1 MDKFAV
7 GKSMKFVTTAI
18 LFLSLSW
25 NSLTHGQSVQ
35 FQAKADEI
43 VYVGE
48 RFNLIYTLN
57 AEGTNF
63 RGPDFKGLAVLSGPF
78 TSTSSSV
85 QVINGKVSRT
95 VEYTFTYLLQAG
107 QEGVYEIPPAR
118 ISVDGTI
125 YESNALKIQAIKGS
139 AGQQGQQGSSQ
150 QGSGSSGTTSLK
162 DDVFIRAIADKN
174 NPMQGEQVIVTYKLY
189 YRINISAPEFKKEPS
204 FKGFWKN
211 NLLEDRQNYVQYT
224 EVYNGQKYN
233 VAEIKKFALFPQ
245 KSGKIEI
252 ESGDAVCQG
261 QVRAQSKKSSDPF
274 FDNFFNDPFFNRYQN
289 VEIPLTSNSLTIDV
303 QPLPSTGRP
312 VDFNGAVGDFTFE
325 SSIDKTE
332 LKANEAINLKFTVK
346 GTGNIELIDKMNVGF
361 PPDFEVYDPK
371 INSNI
376 NATLTGVSGS
386 KTFEYLIIPRTPGTF
401 KINPVK
407 FSFFDLKKKI
417 YQTVTSPEFIIKVAK
432 GDGNAANVTYSG
444 VNQADIKYIGSDIRH
459 IKTGMANFRFIGA
472 YFFNSTTFY
481 ILMILPAV
489 LFIVFIITLKKELK
503 KRTNIALM
511 RNRKAT
517 KVAQKRMKKAHT
529 YLQENKKDAFYEEVS
544 QALWGYLSDKFSIPM
559 ANLSMETVKDTL
571 LAREVNE
578 ESISHFMDTLNHCE
592 FARFAPGENGSD
604 MQNIYNESV
613 GIISKI
619 ESELK

>member
-1 MDKFAV
+1 
-7 GKSMKFVTTAI
+7 MKI
-18 LFLSLSW
+18 YLSGILLFLL
-25 NSLTHGQSVQ
+25 VQ
-35 FQAKADEI
+35 IHTVIAQTVKFKAKAEEI

-57 AEGTNF
+57 AEGNNF
-63 RGPDFKGLAVLSGPF
+63 RGPEIKDLLVLSGPF

-95 VEYTFTYLLQAG
+95 VEYTYTYMLSAG

-118 ISVDGTI
+118 VNVDGTI
-125 YESNALKIQAIKGS
+125 YESNALKIQAIKGNS
-139 AGQQGQQGSSQ
+139 SQQSQQGSSS
-150 QGSGSSGTTSLK
+150 QGSSTGTQNLK
-162 DDVFIRAIADKN
+162 DDVFIRAVASKS
-174 NPMQGEQVIVTYKLY
+174 NPTQGEQIIVTYKLY

-204 FKGFWKN
+204 FKGFWKT
-211 NLLEDRQNYVQYT
+211 NLIEDRQSFVQYT

-245 KSGKIEI
+245 RAGKIEI

-261 QVRAQSKKSSDPF
+261 QVRAQGKKSNDPF

-289 VEIPLTSNSLTIDV
+289 VEIPLTSNSITIDV
-303 QPLPSTGRP
+303 QPLPSTNRP
-312 VDFNGAVGDFTFE
+312 ADFNGAVGNFSFE
-325 SSIDKTE
+325 STIDKTE
-332 LKANEAINLKFTVK
+332 LKANEAINLKFTIN
-346 GTGNIELIDKMNVGF
+346 GTGNIELIDKVNVSF

-376 NATLTGVSGS
+376 NANIAGVSGT

-407 FSFFDLKKKI
+407 FSYFDLKKNA
-417 YQTVTSPEFIIKVAK
+417 YQTVLSPEYIIKIAK
-432 GDGNAANVTYSG
+432 GDGSATNVTYSG

-459 IKTGMANFRFIGA
+459 IKTKSPGFNLIGV
-472 YFFNSTTFY
+472 YFFNSTTYY
-481 ILMILPAV
+481 ILMILPV
-489 LFIVFIITLKKELK
+489 LLFIVFITTLKKELK
-503 KRTNIALM
+503 KRNNIALM

-517 KVAQKRMKKAHT
+517 KVAQKRMKKAQT
-529 YLQENKKDAFYEEVS
+529 FLQENKRDAFYEEVS
-544 QALWGYLSDKFSIPM
+544 QALWGYLSDKFSIPLS
-559 ANLSMETVKDTL
+559 NLSMETVKDTL
-571 LAREVNE
+571 LAREVKE
-578 ESISHFMDTLNHCE
+578 ETISHFMDTLNHCE
-592 FARFAPGENGSD
+592 FARFAPGESGSD
-604 MQNIYNESV
+604 MKNIYDESV

>member
-1 MDKFAV
+1 
-7 GKSMKFVTTAI
+7 MKI
-18 LFLSLSW
+18 YLSGILLFLL
-25 NSLTHGQSVQ
+25 VQ
-35 FQAKADEI
+35 IHPVNAQGVMFKAKAEEI

-48 RFNLIYTLN
+48 RFNVIYTLN
-57 AEGTNF
+57 AEGNNF
-63 RGPDFKGLAVLSGPF
+63 RGPDFKNLLVLSGPF

-95 VEYTFTYLLQAG
+95 VEYTYTYMLSAG
-107 QEGVYEIPPAR
+107 QEGVFEIPPAR
-118 ISVDGTI
+118 VNVDGTI

-139 AGQQGQQGSSQ
+139 SSQQNQQGSSQ
-150 QGSGSSGTTSLK
+150 QGSSSGTQNLK
-162 DDVFIRAIADKN
+162 DDVFIRAVANKS
-174 NPMQGEQVIVTYKLY
+174 NPTQGEQIIVTYKLY

-204 FKGFWKN
+204 FKGFWKT
-211 NLLEDRQNYVQYT
+211 NLIEDRQSFVQYT

-245 KSGKIEI
+245 RSGKIEI

-261 QVRAQSKKSSDPF
+261 QVKAQGKKSNDPF

-289 VEIPLTSNSLTIDV
+289 VEIPLTSNSITIDV
-303 QPLPSTGRP
+303 QPLPNTNRP
-312 VDFNGAVGDFTFE
+312 VDFNGAVGNFSFE
-325 SSIDKTE
+325 STIDKTE
-332 LKANEAINLKFTVK
+332 LKANEAINLKFTIN
-346 GTGNIELIDKMNVGF
+346 GTGNIELIDKVNVSF

-376 NATLTGVSGS
+376 NANIAGVSGT

-407 FSFFDLKKKI
+407 FSYFDLKKNA
-417 YQTVTSPEFIIKVAK
+417 YQTVLSPEYIIKVAK
-432 GDGNAANVTYSG
+432 GDGSATNVTYSG

-459 IKTGMANFRFIGA
+459 IKTKSPGFSLIGV
-472 YFFNSTTFY
+472 YFFDSTTYY
-481 ILMILPAV
+481 ILLILPV
-489 LFIVFIITLKKELK
+489 LLFIVFIITLKKELK

-517 KVAQKRMKKAHT
+517 KVAQKRMKKAQMF
-529 YLQENKKDAFYEEVS
+529 LQENKRDAFYEEVS
-544 QALWGYLSDKFSIPM
+544 QALWGYLSDKFSIPL
-559 ANLSMETVKDTL
+559 ANLSMDTVKDTL
-571 LAREVNE
+571 LAREVKE
-578 ESISHFMDTLNHCE
+578 DTISHFMDTLNHCE
-592 FARFAPGENGSD
+592 FARFTPGESGSD
-604 MQNIYNESV
+604 MKNIYDESV